1 MIERTREM
9 TASEWLRAY
18 TVRSRSGYVTKP
30 LGDCKM
36 AWESEFLGNP
46 GAAEREFATRPA
58 IERMC
63 KLSGGSMTFPLTVY
77 RIMNVATDA
86 RWKAGLDVGPM
97 AVTASLEI
105 AQAFGPTRT
114 P

>member
-30 LGDCKM
+30 LGDCEM

-46 GAAEREFATRPA
+46 GAAE
-58 IERMC
+58 
-63 KLSGGSMTFPLTVY
+63 
-77 RIMNVATDA
+77 
-86 RWKAGLDVGPM
+86 
-97 AVTASLEI
+97 
-105 AQAFGPTRT
+105 
-114 P
+114 